1 MSQTSDAHTMNED
14 EMVNCILKFYCCT
27 TASQDEYIRR
37 RIKLGIVP
45 PTEWLLGVRVQ
56 GDIYRGRHSSTANYS
71 RCLFVVQKL
80 EHHCEWKLYYA
91 LPKQTKIPLNFRLL
105 HRTLLTVIM

>member
-1 MSQTSDAHTMNED
+1 M
-14 EMVNCILKFYCCT
+14 
-27 TASQDEYIRR
+27 
-37 RIKLGIVP
+37 KLGIVP

-80 EHHCEWKLYYA
+80 EHRITVNGSFIMHSPSKL
-91 LPKQTKIPLNFRLL
+91 KIPLNSRLL